1 MLKWHGPILCMGGDR
16 GPKRIITWLL
26 EGRKREI
33 LEMKS
38 PEDAVNWQIW
48 RKVTENQ

>member
-1 MLKWHGPILCMGGDR
+1 MKW
-16 GPKRIITWLL
+16 
-26 EGRKREI
+26 EREAKI
-33 LEMKS
+33 VMKQKNVT